1 MFLRLL
7 PMPPA
12 QTDYSGQTALHVA
25 ASNGCMKAAR
35 YLVRRGASPKAR
47 DGPLTD
53 GELPWVGSFRK
64 RPRTSFVHDWRR
76 HQSCYPL
83 VNGRLPCAHRA
94 RQFLRPS
101 HGSEG

>member
-1 MFLRLL
+1 
-7 PMPPA
+7 MPPA

-53 GELPWVGSFRK
+53 GELPWEVAARWGEHEVAEFL
-64 RPRTSFVHDWRR
+64 HDALHEAQR
-76 HQSCYPL
+76 QIAIAAKL
-83 VNGRLPCAHRA
+83 HR
-94 RQFLRPS
+94 S
-101 HGSEG
+101 VV